1 MPAPPKSRSPPSA
14 APLRKPARRR
24 FEIDRIILL
33 RAAFAVVVV
42 LFLYM
47 ILRVSMIA
55 YGGSAKREA
64 KRIEREIEGTQVQA
78 PAAAAGT
85 PAKVPAISSP

>member
-1 MPAPPKSRSPPSA
+1 LPAPPKSRSPP
-14 APLRKPARRR
+14 APARKPARPP

-33 RAAFAVVVV
+33 RAAFVVVVV

-55 YGGSAKREA
+55 FGGSAKREA
-64 KRIEREIEGTQVQA
+64 TRIERAIDTSTVHA
-78 PAAAAGT
+78 PAAAPAAAPKSAGT
-85 PAKVPAISSP
+85 PSP

>member
-1 MPAPPKSRSPPSA
+1 MAAPPKSRSPAPA
-14 APLRKPARRR
+14 APPRKPAHRR

-64 KRIEREIEGTQVQA
+64 KHIEREIEGPHVQA

-85 PAKVPAISSP
+85 PAKAPAPPSP

>member
-1 MPAPPKSRSPPSA
+1 LPAPPKSRPPP
-14 APLRKPARRR
+14 APARKPARPP

-33 RAAFAVVVV
+33 RAAFVVVVV

-55 YGGSAKREA
+55 FGGSAKREA
-64 KRIEREIEGTQVQA
+64 TRIERAIDTSTVHAPVPAAA
-78 PAAAAGT
+78 PAAAPKSAGA
-85 PAKVPAISSP
+85 PSP